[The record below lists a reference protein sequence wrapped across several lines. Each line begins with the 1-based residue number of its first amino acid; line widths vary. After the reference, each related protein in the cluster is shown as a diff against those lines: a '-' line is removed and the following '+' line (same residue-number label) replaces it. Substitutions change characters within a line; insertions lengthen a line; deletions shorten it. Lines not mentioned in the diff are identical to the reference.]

1 MVSDW
6 MANWLLIFPT
16 DGLPYI
22 GAKQFAWTIMI
33 KGLEICPIHLPRLRN
48 LMLLQPKTTY
58 GSTIIFYTICLL
70 GTFNNS
76 LWLSEAFIH
85 QETSQALVQFMACC
99 LFGAKPSSKLMLDKC
114 QWDPWKQ
121 NDMQFE
127 SKYKKCLTRKCICKS
142 ELWNGS
148 HFCHGLRMLNIS
160 RHSN

>member
-1 MVSDW
+1 MYDNDHLIFFFIQVCFWGSYFHIIRIIHIFNIIRRNWLLNSWPFLDMVSDW

-22 GAKQFAWTIMI
+22 GAKPFSWTIMI

-48 LMLLQPKTTY
+48 LKLLQPKTTY

-85 QETSQALVQFMACC
+85 QETSQALAQFMASC

-114 QWDPWKQ
+114 
-121 NDMQFE
+121 
-127 SKYKKCLTRKCICKS
+127 
-142 ELWNGS
+142 
-148 HFCHGLRMLNIS
+148 
-160 RHSN
+160 